1 MASVCDRIVVA
12 CGRDAGSAAVVVRCS
27 GSTYALAV
35 DLALTRR
42 GDYAVCAA
50 LCLGRLG
57 DTGRYVKIREV
68 AETMDLPASYTPQV
82 LKLLADAGLA
92 KAKAGRDGGYR
103 LTRPSAQISL
113 LEIVEAAEGTLALER
128 CILRGGPCHWEQVC
142 ALHGAWSATVQA
154 SRDALQATTLADL
167 VEADERLIAG
177 RSADPEPTGHLGPR
191 GRRQRP
197 TKPAR

>member
-1 MASVCDRIVVA
+1 MSKD
-12 CGRDAGSAAVVVRCS
+12 GSDAFGAMN
-27 GSTYALAV
+27 
-35 DLALTRR
+35 R
-42 GDYAVCAA
+42 GATNA
-50 LCLGRLG
+50 
-57 DTGRYVKIREV
+57 
-68 AETMDLPASYTPQV
+68 PSWP
-82 LKLLADAGLA
+82 GLA
-92 KAKAGRDGGYR
+92 EAKAGRDGGYR

-177 RSADPEPTGHLGPR
+177 RSADPEPTGHLARADAVSGPPN
-191 GRRQRP
+191 RP
-197 TKPAR
+197 GSRWLR